1 MGLIMITRDEIEI
14 VLTRLEQMLKD
25 LRERVNEIDER
36 TKQFKPWTQTQHPDA

>member
-1 MGLIMITRDEIEI
+1 MITRDEIEI

-36 TKQFKPWTQTQHPDA
+36 TKQFKQWTQTQHPDA